1 MSFAPERRKWYTNC
15 IITRERVS
23 GVYKKR
29 NQMLS
34 LALSL
39 IDSALCLCSLTLAGL
54 LRYGSM
60 RLFFSIINPWEAY
73 LLLLLLS
80 APICYAVHRFDRVLE
95 MGSLDTLYK
104 VVFANICVFA
114 GITCYLFCTRNTMAL
129 SRLTLMYFG
138 LANTAL
144 QYLAHLAVKRFY
156 RAGSRRANSFASR
169 LLVFADRAQARQ
181 AVANARKAH
190 WRNVVAGV
198 VLTDCD
204 AVGEAFDGVPVVATM
219 QNYLDYA
226 TANVVDEVLVLQS
239 ESADPANPTKDRAAL
254 RELIANFELLGV
266 VVNLQVPMVETGLGD
281 TKRVYQF
288 GDYYV
293 IGFTTRLFD
302 YRLLLVKRLMDILGA
317 CVGLLLTALIAVA
330 AAPLIVLDSR
340 GPVFFA
346 QDRVGRNGRIF
357 RLYKFRSMRKD
368 ADALKAS
375 MMGENEMQGPLF
387 KMQND
392 PRITRVGRF
401 LRRTSLDEMPQFW
414 NVLKGEMSLVGTRP
428 PTVDEYMQYTP
439 HQKRRL
445 SFRPGIT
452 GLWQISGRNRISSF
466 QEVVELDLEYI
477 DNWSIR
483 LDSKI
488 LAKTLLVVIER
499 KGAA

>member
-1 MSFAPERRKWYTNC
+1 M
-15 IITRERVS
+15 
-23 GVYKKR
+23 YKKR

-39 IDSALCLCSLTLAGL
+39 VDSALCLCSLTLAGL
-54 LRYGSM
+54 IRYGSL
-60 RLFFSIINPWEAY
+60 RLFYFITNPWEAY
-73 LLLLLLS
+73 LLFLLLS
-80 APICYAVHRFDRVLE
+80 VPIFCAIHRFDRVLE
-95 MGSLDTLYK
+95 MGPLDILYP
-104 VVFANICVFA
+104 VAFANLCLFA
-114 GITCYLFCTRNTMAL
+114 GITCYLFSTRNTMEL
-129 SRLTLMYFG
+129 SRLTLLYFV
-138 LANTAL
+138 LVNLAL
-144 QYLAHLAVKRFY
+144 QYLAHLTVKRLY
-156 RAGSRRANSFASR
+156 RIGSQRANSFASH

-181 AVANARKAH
+181 AVASARRAH
-190 WRNVVAGV
+190 WHTVVAGV

-204 AVGEAFDGVPVVATM
+204 AVGEVLDGVPVVATM
-219 QNYLDYA
+219 QSYLDYA

-239 ESADPANPTKDRAAL
+239 ESADAANSINPTRDGAAL
-254 RELIANFELLGV
+254 RELISNFEMLGV
-266 VVNLQVPMVETGLGD
+266 VVNLQIPMVETGLGD
-281 TKRVYQF
+281 VKRVYEF

-302 YRLLLVKRLMDILGA
+302 YRLLVVKRLMDILGA
-317 CVGLLLTALIAVA
+317 CVGLLLTALLAVVI
-330 AAPLIVLDSR
+330 APLIVLDSR

-346 QDRVGRNGRIF
+346 QNRVGRNGRTF

-375 MMGENEMQGPLF
+375 MMAENEMEGALF
-387 KMQND
+387 KIQND

-401 LRRTSLDEMPQFW
+401 LRHTSLDEMPQFW

-428 PTVDEYMQYTP
+428 PTVDEYALYTP

-452 GLWQISGRNRISSF
+452 GLWQISGRNNISSF
-466 QEVVELDLEYI
+466 NEVVELDLEYI

-488 LAKTLLVVIER
+488 LAKTILVVIER